1 MIVMHEQ
8 TGWSVTDP
16 KVALDKKFFELDIF
30 GFICIFNSLLLVPH
44 LENKKSKES
53 MWMAHLNTF

>member
-8 TGWSVTDP
+8 TGWRVTDP
-16 KVALDKKFFELDIF
+16 KVALYKKFFELDIF

-53 MWMAHLNTF
+53 M